1 MGQYYRVANI
11 TKKQFIHPYKFDDGL
26 KLMEFGASGGGTMM
40 GLAVLLAVG
49 NGRGGGDL
57 HSEDKIVG
65 SWAGDKIAIIGD
77 YADNFEEDYK
87 GIADTPEAY
96 ETIYKG
102 AWQAENDDGEE
113 IEPGWTDISSDVI
126 TALGDEYGKS

>member
-96 ETIYKG
+96 
-102 AWQAENDDGEE
+102 GEE